1 MKKKEK
7 LLWFQKHRKKVEE
20 KASLSAEEKPV
31 NLAEERLKKKKRS
44 KKRMALLLALLLVVI
59 LILQVWSAGISKG
72 SSAAVEEEVVSSKVE
87 IGDMDQVLKS
97 SGVLSNASEEAISI
111 PGDIS
116 VTSYLVKNGDTVK
129 KGDPIAVIKKS
140 SVMAALADLQ
150 ELMDQL
156 DQEMSDVKE
165 DSIASTIKATAEGT
179 VVKVYATS
187 GTDVVDTMYEKGALL
202 LLSLDG
208 LLAVEI
214 DNPGNV
220 KVGSTL
226 TVKDTDGNTYDG
238 QVASVEKDTVV
249 VTVSLKKFSY
259 GEKVTVLDSE
269 KEKLGSG
276 KLYIY
281 SQQKIT
287 GYSGTVSSVK
297 VSKGDVV
304 SKGDI
309 LITLSNTDYTAAYQ
323 TLLNKRTVLEN
334 QYNELVEIGN
344 SGYVYAAADG
354 TVSGIEE
361 SLLTDQAAAQE
372 NGFAAT
378 SSERV
383 VDASTNVGKTSLDI
397 EEVYG
402 ENTTCSSNGFQNMVV
417 KTGETGSSNDKQST
431 QGTGFI
437 KMSEEAESSNDKQST
452 QGTGFIKTSEETG
465 TTADTGVIG
474 RTANPE
480 ETISKSVNLVWM
492 NGDGTVLTE
501 GMPKS
506 VKVELVANGVKKEEQ
521 VLDASKN
528 WSYTWSGLSKYDSEG
543 KEITYTIKNTEEIQG
558 YTAVSQVS
566 GTVTLLICTKKT
578 AGNNGQNPSEGTT
591 SDNNQNPTG
600 ENTSGNNQN
609 PTGENTSG
617 NSQNPTEGT
626 ISGNQNMPD
635 NNTDQNNKP
644 GGADTKKEDGQKLP
658 SGNMPNQTGNQG
670 TGKEA
675 GGQSTLGDTQAS
687 SSDTQTEE
695 TSSKYEYGET
705 TICSFIPND
714 TVEVEITVDEL
725 DIHSVKE
732 GQKCTLTLDAFPSQ
746 SFTGTVNSVNQSG
759 TNSGGNTKY
768 TATVTMEKE
777 ENMLTGMNASVQIVL
792 STQNNV
798 LVIPEAALVEQDG
811 KVYVC
816 TEYNKKK
823 DELEK
828 MVEVTTGLSDGENV
842 QILAGL
848 EEGQQIYYRYAG
860 TISYTFLK

>member
-20 KASLSAEEKPV
+20 KTSLSAEEKPV

-44 KKRMALLLALLLVVI
+44 KKRMAVLLALLLVAI

-72 SSAAVEEEVVSSKVE
+72 SSAAVEEEVISSKVE
-87 IGDMDQVLKS
+87 TGDVDQILKS
-97 SGVLSNASEEAISI
+97 SGVLANASEEAVSI
-111 PGDIS
+111 PGDVS

-165 DSIASTIKATAEGT
+165 DAIASTIKATADGT
-179 VVKVYATS
+179 VVKVYAAS

-214 DNPGNV
+214 ENPGDV
-220 KVGSTL
+220 KVGNTL
-226 TVKDTDGNTYDG
+226 TVKDTDKNTYDG

-249 VTVSLKKFSY
+249 VTVPLKKFSY

-304 SKGDI
+304 SKGDT

-323 TLLNKRTVLEN
+323 TLLSKRTVLEN

-354 TVSGIEE
+354 TISGIEE

-372 NGFAAT
+372 NGFVAT
-378 SSERV
+378 SLERA
-383 VDASTNVGKTSLDI
+383 VDASTNVGKTS
-397 EEVYG
+397 
-402 ENTTCSSNGFQNMVV
+402 
-417 KTGETGSSNDKQST
+417 DKVSMQRV
-431 QGTGFI
+431 
-437 KMSEEAESSNDKQST
+437 
-452 QGTGFIKTSEETG
+452 GFIKTSEETG
-465 TTADTGVIG
+465 TIAESGVTG
-474 RTANPE
+474 RTVNAE
-480 ETISKSVNLVWM
+480 ETISKSINLVWM
-492 NGDGTVLTE
+492 NGDGSVLTE
-501 GMPKS
+501 GMPES
-506 VKVELVANGVKKEEQ
+506 VKVELVANGEKKEEQ

-543 KEITYTIKNTEEIQG
+543 KEITYTVKNAEEITG
-558 YTAVSQVS
+558 YTTASQVS
-566 GTVTLLICTKKT
+566 GTVTLVICTKKA
-578 AGNNGQNPSEGTT
+578 AGNNGENPSEGTT
-591 SDNNQNPTG
+591 TGNDQNPSGDST
-600 ENTSGNNQN
+600 TGNNQN
-609 PTGENTSG
+609 PSNNDT
-617 NSQNPTEGT
+617 QNKK
-626 ISGNQNMPD
+626 D
-635 NNTDQNNKP
+635 NTDQNNVP
-644 GGADTKKEDGQKLP
+644 GAADTKKEEDQKLP
-658 SGNMPNQTGNQG
+658 SGNISNQTKNPDNGKSTTGQG
-670 TGKEA
+670 A
-675 GGQSTLGDTQAS
+675 VGDTQES
-687 SSDTQTEE
+687 SSDTETEDA
-695 TSSKYEYGET
+695 SSQYEYGET
-705 TICSFIPND
+705 TICYFVPND
-714 TVEVEITVDEL
+714 RVEVEITVDEL

-732 GQKCTLTLDAFPSQ
+732 GQECTLTLDAFPSQ
-746 SFTGTVNSVNQSG
+746 SFTGIVNSVNQSG

-768 TATVTMEKE
+768 TAIVTMEKE
-777 ENMLTGMNASVQIVL
+777 ENMLTGMNASVKIVL

-798 LVIPEAALVEQDG
+798 LLVPEAALIEQDG
-811 KVYVC
+811 KVYVY

-823 DELEK
+823 DELGG

-842 QILAGL
+842 QILAGI

>member
-214 DNPGNV
+214 DNPGDV

-304 SKGDI
+304 SKGDT

-383 VDASTNVGKTSLDI
+383 VDASTNVGRTSADM
-397 EEVYG
+397 EEVYS

-578 AGNNGQNPSEGTT
+578 AGNNGQNPTEGTT

-687 SSDTQTEE
+687 SSDSQTEE
-695 TSSKYEYGET
+695 VSSKYEYGET

-842 QILAGL
+842 QILTGL

>member
-44 KKRMALLLALLLVVI
+44 KKRMAVLLALLLVVI

-116 VTSYLVKNGDTVK
+116 VTSYLVNNGDTVK

-304 SKGDI
+304 SKGDT

-378 SSERV
+378 SSESP

-402 ENTTCSSNGFQNMVV
+402 ENITCSSNGFQNMVV
-417 KTGETGSSNDKQST
+417 KTGEIGSSNDKQST

-501 GMPKS
+501 GMPES

-687 SSDTQTEE
+687 SSDSQTEE
-695 TSSKYEYGET
+695 VSSKYEYGET

-842 QILAGL
+842 QILTGL

>member
-20 KASLSAEEKPV
+20 KESLSAEEKPV

-116 VTSYLVKNGDTVK
+116 VTSYLVNNGDTVK
-129 KGDPIAVIKKS
+129 KGDPIAVIKRS

-214 DNPGNV
+214 DNPGDV

-259 GEKVTVLDSE
+259 GEKVTVLDSG

-304 SKGDI
+304 SKGDT

-323 TLLNKRTVLEN
+323 NLLNKRTVLEN

-378 SSERV
+378 SSESP
-383 VDASTNVGKTSLDI
+383 VDASTNGGRTSADM
-397 EEVYG
+397 EEVYS
-402 ENTTCSSNGFQNMVV
+402 ENITCSSNGFQNMVV
-417 KTGETGSSNDKQST
+417 KTG
-431 QGTGFI
+431 
-437 KMSEEAESSNDKQST
+437 
-452 QGTGFIKTSEETG
+452 ETG

-501 GMPKS
+501 GMPES

-528 WSYTWSGLSKYDSEG
+528 WSYAWSGLSKYDSEG
-543 KEITYTIKNTEEIQG
+543 KEITYTINNTEEIQG

-675 GGQSTLGDTQAS
+675 GGQSTLGDTQVS
-687 SSDTQTEE
+687 SSDSQTEE
-695 TSSKYEYGET
+695 VSSKYEYGET

-842 QILAGL
+842 QILTGL
-848 EEGQQIYYRYAG
+848 EDGQQIYYRYAG